1 MSFAVRVQARASRDE
16 LAGER
21 AGALLLRLKAL
32 PVEGAANA
40 ALVRFLA
47 KSLGVPVSAV
57 EIVQGASQ
65 RHKLVR
71 VRGVRAA
78 QVRALADK
86 R

>member
-1 MSFAVRVQARASRDE
+1 V
-16 LAGER
+16 
-21 AGALLLRLKAL
+21 RLKAP

-47 KSLGVPVSAV
+47 RRLDVPASAV
-57 EIVQGASQ
+57 EILNGETR

-71 VRGVRAA
+71 VRGVRGA
-78 QVRALADK
+78 QVLALAAE